1 MKYIIKFEK
10 LNFNTIDNVEIGNII
25 TKNDITEHGS
35 NELYLV
41 VDILKDTKE
50 SGIVVFYIGY
60 MNRYLDFIQMKFAN
74 SNKSFE
80 ITTWHK
86 CNYIPISDE
95 QVNLISTIIYDE
107 NKYKN
112 ALDSI
117 KRKTNLDLI
126 ECILKYKSE
135 EYNL

>member
-50 SGIVVFYIGY
+50 SEIVVFYIGY

-126 ECILKYKSE
+126 EGILKYKSE

>member
-50 SGIVVFYIGY
+50 SEIVVFYIGY